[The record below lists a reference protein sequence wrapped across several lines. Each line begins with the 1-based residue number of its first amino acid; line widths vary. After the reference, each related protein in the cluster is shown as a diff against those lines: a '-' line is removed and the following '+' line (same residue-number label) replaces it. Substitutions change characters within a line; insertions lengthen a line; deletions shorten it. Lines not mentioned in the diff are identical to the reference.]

1 MVKDSIKFRYDIN
14 ALRAIAVLGVVLFH
28 FKVPYLTGGFAGVDV
43 FFVIS
48 GYLMTKI
55 INNGILGGSFS
66 FAEFYGK
73 RLKRIV
79 PALVFLVILV
89 ALCAFFVYFPD
100 DYALTLKNGLAS
112 LLFLSNIYYWQNA
125 GYFDASS
132 DTNIFLHTWSLSVEW
147 QFYLLYPLIL
157 LALNRLFSHKLKFLW
172 VFVLLNV
179 AFCCLAL
186 YTTSIAP
193 STSFYFL
200 HTRAWEMLAG
210 GLAFFFER
218 SGTDAAK
225 AGLRKLT
232 ALVGYAAIILCF
244 FFLDSSMAWPGAFT
258 LLPVVATVFILMANW
273 NDFRGLRLTAVQW
286 PGKISYS
293 LYLWHWPVYVFA
305 QYLGLEMTPV
315 VLCLL
320 LLTAAT
326 LGWCSYRYLEPL
338 KFSSAGIMGFSAGL
352 LVLLGLIAFFQL
364 NKVAF
369 SASTLKI
376 AGYGKAKVK
385 DLVPQYQLGT
395 CFVCPSCPGAKPFN
409 RGKCLDLRK
418 GKKNILLIGD
428 SHGAH
433 FSASLREAFAERN
446 VNLLQATASGCFPVI
461 NMSGR
466 AHCTEVRDFVYDQF
480 IVENADAI
488 DGVILSANWV
498 DAYEGRRAELLSDIK
513 ATLSF
518 LKSYKIPVVL
528 IGQNETYT
536 IPYPTIAAK
545 EHQYHISIWKH
556 FLKANSVKIDGLL
569 KAKLK
574 EVYIPIINTDSVP
587 GISPNAVPYISDDHH
602 LSKFGADKAL
612 AKVLA
617 SPIFKKF
624 MASDTLISR

>member
-1 MVKDSIKFRYDIN
+1 MVKDSTKFRYDIN

-28 FKVPYLTGGFAGVDV
+28 FKVPYVTGGFAGVDV

-66 FAEFYGK
+66 FPEFYGK

-79 PALVFLVILV
+79 PALLFLVILV
-89 ALCAFFVYFPD
+89 TLFSFFVYFPD
-100 DYALTLKNGLAS
+100 DYDLTLKNAGAS

-147 QFYLLYPLIL
+147 QFYLLYPVIL
-157 LALNRLFSHKLKFLW
+157 LLLNKLISNRLKFLW
-172 VFVLLNV
+172 AFVGLNV
-179 AFCCLAL
+179 AFCGLAL
-186 YTTSIAP
+186 YTASIAA

-210 GLAFFFER
+210 GLAFFFESR
-218 SGTDAAK
+218 GATAAK

-232 ALVGYAAIILCF
+232 ALLGYAAIILCF

-258 LLPVVATVFILMANW
+258 LLPVMATVLILMANW

-320 LLTAAT
+320 LLTATVLA
-326 LGWCSYRYLEPL
+326 WFSYRYIEPL
-338 KFSSAGIMGFSAGL
+338 QFGSSRIMGFAAGL
-352 LVLLGLIAFFQL
+352 LVLLGLTAFFQL
-364 NKVAF
+364 NSIAF
-369 SASTLKI
+369 SESTLKI

-395 CFVCPSCPGAKPFN
+395 CFVCPTCPGAKPFN

-433 FSASLREAFAERN
+433 FSASLREAFGKMG

-480 IVENADAI
+480 VVENADAI

-498 DAYEGRRAELLSDIK
+498 DAYEGRRAELLRDIK
-513 ATLSF
+513 ATLGF
-518 LKSYKIPVVL
+518 LKHYKIPVVL

-545 EHQYHISIWKH
+545 ENQYHISIWMH
-556 FLKANSVKIDGLL
+556 FLKVNSIKMDGFL

-574 EVYIPIINTDSVP
+574 DVYIPIINTDNVP
-587 GISPNAVPYISDDHH
+587 GISPDAVPYISDDHH

-612 AKVLA
+612 EKVLR
-617 SPIFKKF
+617 SPIFKRF
-624 MASDTLISR
+624 ISSRRHE